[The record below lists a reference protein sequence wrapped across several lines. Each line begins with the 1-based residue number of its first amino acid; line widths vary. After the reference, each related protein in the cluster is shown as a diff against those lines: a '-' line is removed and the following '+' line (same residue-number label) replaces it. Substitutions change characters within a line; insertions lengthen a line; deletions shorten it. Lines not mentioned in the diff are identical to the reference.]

1 MRRREF
7 ITLLGGAAAAWP
19 VAARAQQPAKV
30 PRIGLLGLGTAS
42 AWAPRLEPL
51 REGLRDLGYVEGN
64 TIIIEFRWADRI
76 EQLREHAAA
85 LVDKKVDLI
94 FAMTSTETEAA
105 RAATT
110 TIPIVFAT
118 HADPV
123 GLGHVASLPRP
134 GGNITGLTV
143 VQTDLTA
150 KALEIFKE
158 ALPQATRIGVL
169 FSPAVPSH
177 VPTLKVVETAGRKLA
192 LNVHLQPVRT
202 AEDFDAA
209 FVTMAREGV
218 DGFFVLGIYAYAL
231 SPRATSRPRASAPIA
246 GAVRRSGQ
254 RGSGRFHELRAGC
267 ARPSPPRRDLHRQ
280 DSEG

>member
-7 ITLLGGAAAAWP
+7 ITLLGGTAAAWP
-19 VAARAQQPAKV
+19 LAARAQQDGRMR
-30 PRIGLLGLGTAS
+30 RIGFLGLGTAS

-51 REGLRDLGYVEGN
+51 RAGLRDLGYVEGK
-64 TIIIEFRWADRI
+64 TMIIEFRWADRI

-85 LVDKKVDLI
+85 LVEMKVDLI

-123 GLGHVASLPRP
+123 GLGHVESLPRP

-150 KALEIFKE
+150 KALEIFEE
-158 ALPQATRIGVL
+158 ALPQATRIGV
-169 FSPAVPSH
+169 H
-177 VPTLKVVETAGRKLA
+177 
-192 LNVHLQPVRT
+192 
-202 AEDFDAA
+202 
-209 FVTMAREGV
+209 
-218 DGFFVLGIYAYAL
+218 
-231 SPRATSRPRASAPIA
+231 
-246 GAVRRSGQ
+246 
-254 RGSGRFHELRAGC
+254 C
-267 ARPSPPRRDLHRQ
+267 ARRDGER
-280 DSEG
+280 S

>member
-7 ITLLGGAAAAWP
+7 LGVLGGAAAAWP
-19 VAARAQQPAKV
+19 LSARAKV
-30 PRIGLLGLGTAS
+30 PRIGFLGLGTAS
-42 AWAPRLEPL
+42 AWEPRIEAL
-51 REGLRDLGYVEGN
+51 RAGLRDFGYVEGK
-64 TIIIEFRWADRI
+64 TMLIEFRWADRI

-85 LVDKKVDLI
+85 LVEMKVDVI

-123 GLGHVASLPRP
+123 GLGHVASLSRP

-158 ALPQATRIGVL
+158 ALPQAMRIGC
-169 FSPAVPSH
+169 FSARRCP
-177 VPTLKVVETAGRKLA
+177 
-192 LNVHLQPVRT
+192 RT
-202 AEDFDAA
+202 
-209 FVTMAREGV
+209 
-218 DGFFVLGIYAYAL
+218 
-231 SPRATSRPRASAPIA
+231 
-246 GAVRRSGQ
+246 
-254 RGSGRFHELRAGC
+254 
-267 ARPSPPRRDLHRQ
+267 SPPYEPSRLPPRSSRCSCTCNRCERSRISMQ
-280 DSEG
+280 RS